1 MMLAMVWMM
10 MAAVMYLLRP
20 SSMRGQGDAKPQ
32 GQSTVCISRAVD
44 LHTIFLKLKKTK
56 KIMLFFNFSLLDP
69 DPHIECGKG
78 MRIHADPD
86 PQRWFYYEIL
96 ETASFL

>member
-1 MMLAMVWMM
+1 
-10 MAAVMYLLRP
+10 
-20 SSMRGQGDAKPQ
+20 
-32 GQSTVCISRAVD
+32 
-44 LHTIFLKLKKTK
+44 
-56 KIMLFFNFSLLDP
+56 MLFFNFSLLDP